1 MTSERKHF
9 FGLLPVHFS
18 FYVRSTKIGEV
29 SDISKCFENF
39 VYQALGFLAG
49 IYAVEAIYRV
59 SLSLFYLKSII
70 FAITKRKNV

>member
-1 MTSERKHF
+1 MPLERKHF
-9 FGLLPVHFS
+9 LTCLQFILFFMFAALRLGG
-18 FYVRSTKIGEV
+18 I
-29 SDISKCFENF
+29 SDIFKCFENF

-70 FAITKRKNV
+70 FAITKRQNV